1 MALTYADIA
10 PEFKNRLDSDA
21 TAQKLLTTIQN
32 GRGTYKTANRY
43 AIRVS
48 EDLGKV
54 LKVHNP
60 VESINEWDYVNL
72 IPQSLGETQR
82 LVTEACRDVQNSLNK
97 KQGFGIKYQEPKFDW
112 NRVNGFIDE
121 LANNPE
127 FHNIEKS
134 FYDQLVNFAENIV
147 DDSIRDNVGRLYR
160 AGIKTMIVRQAEFNA
175 CPWCSEVEG
184 SYDYSEVRDTGNDIW
199 RRHDN
204 CKCTIDYVTERDSSF
219 YTERVLNYKEK
230 ERNVR

>member
-1 MALTYADIA
+1 MALTYADIE
-10 PEFKNRLDSDA
+10 PEFKARISSDA
-21 TAQKLLTTIQN
+21 TAQRLLTTVKN
-32 GRGTYKTANRY
+32 GKGTYITANKY

-54 LKVHNP
+54 LKAHNP
-60 VESINEWDYVNL
+60 IESIYEWDYVNL
-72 IPQSLGETQR
+72 IPQSLGATQAM
-82 LVTEACRDVQNSLNK
+82 VVDACRDVQNGLNQK
-97 KQGFGIKYQEPKFDW
+97 AGFGIKYQEPKFDW
-112 NRVNGFIDE
+112 NRINGFIDE
-121 LANNPE
+121 LTNNPE

-134 FYDQLVNFAENIV
+134 FYDQLVNFAENVV

-160 AGIKTMIVRQAEFNA
+160 SGIKTMIVRQAEFNA
-175 CPWCSEVEG
+175 CPWCQEVAG